1 MIQMI
6 KYQIEWK
13 MINSLSAGADSINA
27 APPTV
32 HTFEQQWFKMRFN
45 TDEILG
51 NEPTA
56 HLQSL
61 SPLVRWLL
69 PWQNQG
75 TKLDSCSFWSLNNAF

>member
-13 MINSLSAGADSINA
+13 MINSLSAGADSVSA
-27 APPTV
+27 APPTI

-61 SPLVRWLL
+61 SIGSLTVAM
-69 PWQNQG
+69 
-75 TKLDSCSFWSLNNAF
+75 TKPMNKTGFL